1 MASSQRRYERLLA
14 LDGKEMPDSVEAA
27 GSVWRRAK
35 VFKHDFFAATGL
47 YEDAAG
53 RRAVLKIFRP
63 CPYLFLPVHWLSP
76 FQARHEEKVYTAL
89 KDTKSVPKF
98 HGRIG
103 PTGIL
108 HEFLPGKTLKEC
120 ESVKESFFEEL
131 RELLRL
137 MHSRGIAYVD
147 TNKPDNILVG
157 DDGSPFLIDFQI
169 TWVQPPS
176 PWGLPLLPLFKIF
189 KDMDFYH
196 ALKHERK
203 FHPEKVSKEAIES
216 LRPWYLKLHRLV
228 ADPVRNVRRAWLRKV
243 EAEAS
248 SKPEG
253 SERH

>member
-14 LDGKEMPDSVEAA
+14 LDGKEMPDSVEAGGA
-27 GSVWRRAK
+27 SWRRVK

-47 YEDAAG
+47 YEAADG
-53 RRAVLKIFRP
+53 RQGVLKIFRP
-63 CPYLFLPVHWLSP
+63 HPYLILPVHWLSP

-89 KDTKSVPKF
+89 KDSRHVPKF
-98 HGRIG
+98 HGRVG
-103 PTGIL
+103 PTGIF
-108 HEFLPGKTLKEC
+108 HEFLPGRTLKEC
-120 ESVKESFFEEL
+120 DAVKDGFFEEL
-131 RELLRL
+131 RELLKL

-157 DDGSPFLIDFQI
+157 EDGSPFLIDFQI

-176 PWGLPLLPLFKIF
+176 PWGLPFLPLFSIF

-196 ALKHERK
+196 VLKHERK
-203 FHPEKVSKEAIES
+203 FHPERISKESIDS

-228 ADPVRNVRRAWLRKV
+228 ADPVRKIRRGWLRKV

-248 SKPEG
+248 ARPEG